1 MRQGQLFIVPVG
13 CKNMTWIRNISTEY
27 HQQDTDYYC
36 GVATA
41 QMILDSI
48 GSGIL
53 NQNILYNSNHS
64 HNTQSGWAT
73 DPNGLNYT
81 LNYYKP
87 SPPVFNNIFVVYT
100 EDTEMEGTKK
110 IVYTL
115 WHYGVPTGTLVYG
128 CGHWI
133 VVRGVST
140 DVEPIVGSIYNING
154 FWINNPW
161 PPSPS
166 FYTPSSAP
174 PPPHGATDDCGIG
187 GSRGIANEYVVYNNT
202 WKDTYF
208 TGCDVWG
215 VGHSQ
220 FVSVCDP
227 SIPKLGELTTK
238 RDNFWAEGDR
248 LITAEAAA
256 KFVSRGIKEHDL
268 LRDKIFNKAVKGA
281 KAADPVLVQRLDQL
295 DTFYYVV
302 PMIRNDRITSL
313 FSVDGLYGNFRG
325 GHVLDNPVTKPF
337 VDRDEVIKKVLN
349 GPIDLGER
357 ARKNCNTRWSILLL
371 SSSGMEALL

>member
-36 GVATA
+36 GAATA

-53 NQNILYNSNHS
+53 DQNILYNSNHS

-174 PPPHGATDDCGIG
+174 PPPHGATDDCGIS

-238 RDNFWAEGDR
+238 RDNFGQ
-248 LITAEAAA
+248 
-256 KFVSRGIKEHDL
+256 KETVL
-268 LRDKIFNKAVKGA
+268 LPLKLQQSF
-281 KAADPVLVQRLDQL
+281 L
-295 DTFYYVV
+295 
-302 PMIRNDRITSL
+302 
-313 FSVDGLYGNFRG
+313 
-325 GHVLDNPVTKPF
+325 
-337 VDRDEVIKKVLN
+337 
-349 GPIDLGER
+349 
-357 ARKNCNTRWSILLL
+357 
-371 SSSGMEALL
+371 